1 METKGW
7 DVFRVLPP
15 ETDSSSEQLQKWLIH
30 AVKILKVLAYL
41 FTFCMV
47 LVCGVV
53 TKVSLNNLSHSMYRT
68 LLKNATLTTTLHQEP
83 FQSKA
88 LKPELMSC
96 TRSCKF
102 DCCLLWNYPQYK
114 PSLLINPLIEAFFCN
129 VLYLISHL
137 LPIQSYRRL
146 ILSLLSLKVVTIRV
160 SDWSVLKSLGGTLV
174 LTYVESG
181 MQRNK

>member
-53 TKVSLNNLSHSMYRT
+53 TKVKCKSNFSLFLPVIG
-68 LLKNATLTTTLHQEP
+68 LLP
-83 FQSKA
+83 
-88 LKPELMSC
+88 
-96 TRSCKF
+96 
-102 DCCLLWNYPQYK
+102 
-114 PSLLINPLIEAFFCN
+114 
-129 VLYLISHL
+129 
-137 LPIQSYRRL
+137 PIQSSQL
-146 ILSLLSLKVVTIRV
+146 LKKSLLTQKRQYPCLLISQSLM
-160 SDWSVLKSLGGTLV
+160 L
-174 LTYVESG
+174 LTDI
-181 MQRNK
+181 